1 MIERELASHQ
11 ENKTKLLKVLDKGNC
26 QPGILYAIKINN
38 FQKQKQNQDI
48 SWLKNKIDFFGRLTN
63 DK

>member
-48 SWLKNKIDFFGRLTN
+48 S
-63 DK
+63 